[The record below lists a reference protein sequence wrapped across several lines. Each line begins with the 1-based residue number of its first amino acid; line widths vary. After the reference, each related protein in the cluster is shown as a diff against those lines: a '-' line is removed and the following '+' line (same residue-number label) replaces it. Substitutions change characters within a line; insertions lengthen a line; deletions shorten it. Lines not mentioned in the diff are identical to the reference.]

1 MRFEIWLTVS
11 FICYVAMLIGT
22 FVISRLPYRKARLI
36 TPNRVLVTGTFI
48 SAVILLLPFYL
59 EKLFEDKGL
68 LEYVKAIIISAIH
81 SIKLF
86 AFDTGYAN
94 CFESDIIRNLEP
106 TLRTLYSGF
115 GALLYVWAPIMTM
128 KIVISFFRDA
138 SAYLKYVFSF
148 RKHTHVF
155 SALNEKSFALAKS
168 IDKKYNMSERN
179 PNKYKLL
186 RKEFFVFCGVP
197 AQDGKSELVERAREL
212 GAVCFAKD
220 LNAINFLKSKRSKRE
235 LSFYLISED
244 EKDNVR
250 HAESTMRSYDLP
262 KVDLR
267 VFSSDVR
274 AELLLAVKDV
284 KDIRVVRVNEARSLI
299 YHHLDVHGHRLF
311 EKARLGENGEKV
323 ISIVIV
329 GLGKYGLEMAKAL
342 TWFCQMDGYRVKIK
356 AFDKNKSARDS
367 LSAMCPGLMDE
378 NVNGAMIPGEAQ
390 YEIDVVGGVDINSK
404 AFFEELEKLTDTTY
418 VLVALGD
425 DTENLRTATNIRS
438 IFERIKCADPN
449 FDPDIETIIYD
460 STVCELMSE
469 KWQGEEGAGAVGV
482 KNFRNQPYRI
492 HMIGNLDQLY
502 SVDTMLDSKLIGD
515 AEAENEHYAKC
526 KYETE
531 MKDLSSVPENER
543 EAKIK
548 EIEERKE
555 ANLQAFNKYEYN
567 FSSSLAR
574 IIHRNLRE
582 KLAIDNTE
590 IEHRRWCAYMR
601 TEGYQYS
608 GSDKEESRNDLAKL
622 HNDLIPFVSLDESN
636 QLLDEFGKKKTSVTK

>member
-36 TPNRVLVTGTFI
+36 TPNRVLVAGTFI

-81 SIKLF
+81 SMKLF
-86 AFDTGYAN
+86 AFEPGYAN
-94 CFESDIIRNLEP
+94 CFESEIIRGLEP

-220 LNAINFLKSKRSKRE
+220 LNAINFLKTKRSKRE

-311 EKARLGENGEKV
+311 EKARLGENGEK
-323 ISIVIV
+323 ISKEDREQYLNDNYVAFGQLLVAGYYYMIDTDDFGDNVYYTDDKHTAIAYDKV
-329 GLGKYGLEMAKAL
+329 NGHTRKDEFGFEEKDILGNPAYYND
-342 TWFCQMDGYRVKIK
+342 DGRIAYDKKNGVLGYVY
-356 AFDKNKSARDS
+356 DKN
-367 LSAMCPGLMDE
+367 
-378 NVNGAMIPGEAQ
+378 GEK
-390 YEIDVVGGVDINSK
+390 VVSFYDD
-404 AFFEELEKLTDTTY
+404 EKLGELYLKAEQFAYD
-418 VLVALGD
+418 ADGD
-425 DTENLRTATNIRS
+425 IDKFKEL
-438 IFERIKCADPN
+438 AD
-449 FDPDIETIIYD
+449 IYD
-460 STVCELMSE
+460 EGDTDGKMMYLFSNVGYYAAQNDAYAYLDDITKELAKMDV
-469 KWQGEEGAGAVGV
+469 GECRVVESDYGYHV
-482 KNFRNQPYRI
+482 I
-492 HMIGNLDQLY
+492 
-502 SVDTMLDSKLIGD
+502 
-515 AEAENEHYAKC
+515 C
-526 KYETE
+526 KYEVE
-531 MKDLSSVPENER
+531 EGVYDSEEQKDVFSDFYDGLV
-543 EAKIK
+543 AYMFD
-548 EIEERKE
+548 EECK
-555 ANLQAFNKYEYN
+555 KYE
-567 FSSSLAR
+567 SLV
-574 IIHRNLRE
+574 
-582 KLAIDNTE
+582 KIDSAVMAEAPDMVSVGSNTL
-590 IEHRRWCAYMR
+590 Y
-601 TEGYQYS
+601 
-608 GSDKEESRNDLAKL
+608 
-622 HNDLIPFVSLDESN
+622 
-636 QLLDEFGKKKTSVTK
+636 